1 MLDDGNVNRD
11 TIEVHDVADAL
22 IQIAQATQELAMKEK
37 ETYSSTLKKWHPVA
51 AGAAAVTLHN
61 CYGTLLKQYLTGT
74 SQLLSNEAI
83 EILHTAGKLEK
94 FLVQMAVEDSVECE
108 DGGKAIVREMVPY
121 EVESIITRSIRQ
133 WIQERL
139 KSVKDVLQS
148 AKESEV
154 TSIFFH
160 FVWH

>member
-1 MLDDGNVNRD
+1 MLDDGNMNSD
-11 TIEVHDVADAL
+11 TIEVHDVTDAL
-22 IQIAQATQELAMKEK
+22 LQIAQGTEELAVKEK
-37 ETYSSTLKKWHPVA
+37 ETYSSILKKWHPVP

-83 EILHTAGKLEK
+83 EILHSAGKLEK

-121 EVESIITRSIRQ
+121 EVDSIITRSLRQ

-139 KSVKDVLQS
+139 KSVKDVLQN

-154 TSIFFH
+154 IALSLH
-160 FVWH
+160 FL